1 MHKYAYMHI
10 MKNWNNSR
18 TKTGTNYFSPAYE
31 RSFNNIQ
38 NLYDVKNSVTSSS
51 RDSHVIKTCN
61 VTKI

>member
-1 MHKYAYMHI
+1 

-18 TKTGTNYFSPAYE
+18 TKAATDYFSPAYE

-38 NLYDVKNSVTSSS
+38 NLCDVKNSVTSSS

-61 VTKI
+61 VAKI

>member
-18 TKTGTNYFSPAYE
+18 TKAATNYFSPAYE

-61 VTKI
+61 VAKI

>member
-1 MHKYAYMHI
+1 

-18 TKTGTNYFSPAYE
+18 TKAATYYFSPAYE

-38 NLYDVKNSVTSSS
+38 NLCDVKNSVTPSS

-61 VTKI
+61 VT